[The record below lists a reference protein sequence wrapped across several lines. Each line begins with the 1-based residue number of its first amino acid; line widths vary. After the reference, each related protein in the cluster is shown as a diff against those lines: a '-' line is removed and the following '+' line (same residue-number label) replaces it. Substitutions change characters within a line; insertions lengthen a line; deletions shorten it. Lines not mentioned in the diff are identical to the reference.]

1 MERREEFVVVV
12 IVDDVGLVDRRRFVA
27 VEKELKRM
35 KILGEFSSFPFTFS
49 VHTYIIVSH
58 FKYFRLLVRAK

>member
-1 MERREEFVVVV
+1 MKPKSKEERKEVLQAIEA
-12 IVDDVGLVDRRRFVA
+12 VA
-27 VEKELKRM
+27 VEKELKQM

-58 FKYFRLLVRAK
+58 FNFFRLLVRAK

>member
-1 MERREEFVVVV
+1 MKPKSKEERKEVLQALEAVV
-12 IVDDVGLVDRRRFVA
+12 

-58 FKYFRLLVRAK
+58 FNFFRLLVGAK